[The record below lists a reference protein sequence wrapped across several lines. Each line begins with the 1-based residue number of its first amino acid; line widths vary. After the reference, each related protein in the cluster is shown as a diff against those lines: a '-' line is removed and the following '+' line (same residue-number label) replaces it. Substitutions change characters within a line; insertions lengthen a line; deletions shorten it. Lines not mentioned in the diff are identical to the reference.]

1 MFACLLCTC
10 NFKFSELWLQ
20 ILQYRTPSRKAKL
33 SRHWQTVPH
42 RRTSQSHFVTPG
54 CFIFSLRMMPPSS
67 DVLVGLPCVY
77 LWITVRA
84 SKYSLC
90 VAVVCLLR
98 FLRSGNFQLKSKRS
112 IDCTDGK
119 FNSQNEVWMWFWR
132 QGTELRHFD
141 QDIWRGNNCDMVV
154 FTADESRVE
163 VVGGGFTPSV
173 CLHCAFYSKQSL
185 TELPSLFE
193 MHVIQDSIKPEFWSI
208 FN

>member
-1 MFACLLCTC
+1 MTSNITIPHTKREGRVKSTLTNCTAPSDLAVPLCDTRMFHIQPQNDAPL
-10 NFKFSELWLQ
+10 
-20 ILQYRTPSRKAKL
+20 
-33 SRHWQTVPH
+33 
-42 RRTSQSHFVTPG
+42 
-54 CFIFSLRMMPPSS
+54 SS